1 MTKRYVSG
9 IQPSGD
15 LHLGNYFGAIAQHI
29 KLQHL
34 DGEQYYFIADYHAL
48 TSLKDGKQLRQYTK
62 QIAATYVALG
72 LDTDKAVLFKQ
83 SDVPEVQ
90 ELAWMLNCVLGVG
103 VLLRCHAYKDKV
115 DQGLMP
121 NAGLLTYPVL
131 MAADILIYGGT
142 HVPVGQDQA
151 QHLEVARDLASAF
164 NSAFGGKILIK
175 PEVYLGTSPLVPG
188 TDGRKMSK
196 SYGNT
201 IPIFSRGKPLKK
213 RVNAIVTDSKVPGV
227 DIFDPDT
234 CNAFAIY
241 KMMSSADRVEEL
253 RDRYLHDRTFLGYGI
268 TKKLIME
275 AHQEFFGKAHDRYLE
290 LIDVDNSEIDEIL
303 KGGAERARARA
314 RITIGRCRKITGL
327 ESTTPRINPGA
338 YEES

>member
-15 LHLGNYFGAIAQHI
+15 LHLGNYFGAIAQHL

-48 TSLKDGKQLRQYTK
+48 TSLKDGKQLRQYTR

-72 LDTDKAVLFKQ
+72 LDTNKAVLFKQ

-90 ELAWMLNCVLGVG
+90 ELAWILNCVLGVG

-115 DQGLMP
+115 EQGLMP

-142 HVPVGQDQA
+142 HVPVGQDQV
-151 QHLEVARDLASAF
+151 QHLEVARDLAAAF
-164 NSAFGGKILIK
+164 NSAFGEEILIK
-175 PEVYLGTSPLVPG
+175 PEVYLGTTPLVPG

-196 SYGNT
+196 SYRNT
-201 IPIFSRGKPLKK
+201 IHILARGKELKQ
-213 RVNAIVTDSKVPGV
+213 NAIVTDSKVPGV
-227 DIFDPDT
+227 DVFDPDT

-241 KMMSSADRVEEL
+241 KMMSSDDQVKAL
-253 RDRYLHDRTFLGYGI
+253 RSKYLHDRTFLGYGA

-275 AHQEFFGKAHDRYLE
+275 AHQKFFGKALDRYLE
-290 LIDVDNSEIDEIL
+290 LIDADNYEIDEIL
-303 KGGAERARARA
+303 KIGGIKARLQARN
-314 RITIGRCRKITGL
+314 TINRCRDIAGL
-327 ESTTPRINPGA
+327 S
-338 YEES
+338 

>member
-1 MTKRYVSG
+1 MTKRFVSG

-15 LHLGNYFGAIAQHI
+15 LHLGNYFGAIAQHL

-48 TSLKDGKQLRQYTK
+48 TSLKDGAMLRSYTR

-115 DQGLMP
+115 EQGIMP
-121 NAGLLTYPVL
+121 NVGLLTYPVL
-131 MAADILIYGGT
+131 MAADTLIYGGT
-142 HVPVGQDQA
+142 HVPVGQDQV
-151 QHLEVARDLASAF
+151 QHLEVARDLAAAF
-164 NSAFGGKILIK
+164 NSAFGEEALIK

-188 TDGRKMSK
+188 TDGKKMSK

-201 IPIFSRGKPLKK
+201 IPIFARGKPLKK
-213 RVNAIVTDSKVPGV
+213 RVNAIVTDSKVPGK
-227 DIFDPDT
+227 DAFDPAT

-241 KMMSSADRVEEL
+241 EMMAPAEEVEAL
-253 RDRYLHDRTFLGYGI
+253 RKRYLHDRTFLGYGV
-268 TKKLIME
+268 TKKLIMG
-275 AHQEFFGKAHDRYLE
+275 AHEQFFGSAYDRYQE
-290 LIDVDNSEIDEIL
+290 LIDPTNAEIDEIL
-303 KGGAERARARA
+303 RQGAEKARVRAAE
-314 RITIGRCRKITGL
+314 TIKKCRGL
-327 ESTTPRINPGA
+327 AGLD
-338 YEES
+338 

>member
-1 MTKRYVSG
+1 MIKRYVSG

-15 LHLGNYFGAIAQHI
+15 LHLGNYFGAIKQHLA
-29 KLQHL
+29 LQHL
-34 DGEQYYFIADYHAL
+34 GGEQYYFIADYHAL
-48 TSLKDGKQLRQYTK
+48 TSLKDGKQLRQFTR

-90 ELAWMLNCVLGVG
+90 ELTWMLNCVLGVG

-115 DQGLMP
+115 EQGLMP

-131 MAADILIYGGT
+131 MAADIIIYGGT
-142 HVPVGQDQA
+142 HVPVGQDQV
-151 QHLEVARDLASAF
+151 QHLEVCRDLVSAF
-164 NSAFGGKILIK
+164 NSAFGEEIFIK

-201 IPIFSRGKPLKK
+201 IPIFARGKALKK
-213 RVNAIVTDSKVPGV
+213 KVNAIVTDSKVPGV
-227 DIFDPDT
+227 DIFDPET

-241 KMMSSADRVEEL
+241 NLMASEEQAAEL
-253 RDRYLHDRTFLGYGI
+253 RDCYLNDRSFLGYGI
-268 TKKLIME
+268 TKKRIME
-275 AHQEFFGKAHDRYLE
+275 AHDRFFGAAHDRYLE
-290 LIDVDNSEIDEIL
+290 LLDVDNPELDEIL
-303 KGGAERARARA
+303 KSGAKRARSRA
-314 RITIGRCRKITGL
+314 RITLDRCRKVTGL
-327 ESTTPRINPGA
+327 D
-338 YEES
+338 